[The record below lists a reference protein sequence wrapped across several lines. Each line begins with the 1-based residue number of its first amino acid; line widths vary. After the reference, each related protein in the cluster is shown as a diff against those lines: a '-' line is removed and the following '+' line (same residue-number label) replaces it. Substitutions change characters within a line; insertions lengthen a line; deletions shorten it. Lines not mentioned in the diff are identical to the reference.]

1 VVSAVIP
8 NGPISAHEQPRDELT
23 EWALRARE
31 GDVIAQAAFVR
42 TSQADV
48 WRVCAALCSPDE
60 ADDLTQEVY
69 LRAFRALPDFMAR
82 SSARTWLLSIARRTC
97 VDQIRGHQRRR
108 RLDSVLRRVRD
119 TVEPDHSGN
128 TVTHDLLQQLAQ
140 DRRSAFV
147 LTATVEE
154 VPIGT
159 IRSRVA
165 RAREDLAAA
174 FRHADVM

>member
-1 VVSAVIP
+1 
-8 NGPISAHEQPRDELT
+8 
-23 EWALRARE
+23 
-31 GDVIAQAAFVR
+31 VR
-42 TSQADV
+42 MSQADV

-69 LRAFRALPDFMAR
+69 LRTFRALPDFMAR

-108 RLDSVLRRVRD
+108 RLDSALRRVRD

-140 DRRSAFV
+140 DRRSAFA
-147 LTATVEE
+147 LTAILGLSYAEAATVEE

-174 FRHADVM
+174 LRRADVV